1 MLATIAHIRHSLKR
15 VSCRTAKACDLTGE
29 PCASAALLQ
38 RLLRLRSWFRQFTRV
53 AALLQVALVFLFI
66 PAAFGSVSLNRP
78 FVVLVVGASGE
89 DIYEPIFAKC
99 EKLWREAALKGG
111 AEVATVGLEAIP
123 NVESDHD
130 RKKLQGLV
138 ENFKQTNSAP
148 AWIVFIGHGTDN
160 GKEAKFN
167 LRGPDVSAAE
177 LAEWLKPAQRPLI
190 IVNTASCSGAFIK
203 PLSAANRI
211 IVTSTRSGN
220 EINFAHF
227 GEYMAESIGSLEA
240 DLDKDEQ
247 TSLLEAFLMASR
259 RVADFYKD
267 EGRLATEH
275 SLIDDNGDGLGTPA
289 DWFQGVRAVKKP
301 EKGQADGRRA
311 HRVHLISNAAD
322 QRLTAEQRSKR
333 DELETAINNLRDRKG
348 KMPKNDYY
356 RELEGLLLQMAR
368 VYEESEAN
376 K

>member
-1 MLATIAHIRHSLKR
+1 
-15 VSCRTAKACDLTGE
+15 
-29 PCASAALLQ
+29 
-38 RLLRLRSWFRQFTRV
+38 
-53 AALLQVALVFLFI
+53 VALKLALAVLFAL
-66 PAAFGSVSLNRP
+66 PMFASVSLDRP
-78 FVVLVVGASGE
+78 FVLLVVGASGE
-89 DIYEPIFAKC
+89 DNYEPIFAKC

-111 AEVATVGLEAIP
+111 AEVATIGLDTIP
-123 NVESDHD
+123 NLESDHD
-130 RKKLQGLV
+130 RKKLQELI
-138 ENFKQTNSAP
+138 ENFKHTNAAP
-148 AWIVFIGHGTDN
+148 AWIVFIGHGTDD

-167 LRGPDVSAAE
+167 LRGPDFSAAE

-203 PLSAANRI
+203 PLSAPNRV
-211 IVTSTRSGN
+211 IVTATRSGG

-227 GEYMAESIGSLEA
+227 GEYMAESIGSPAA

-275 SLIDDNGDGLGTPA
+275 ALIDDNGDGLGTPP

-301 EKGQADGRRA
+301 DKGQSADGRRA
-311 HRVHLISNAAD
+311 HQVHLISNAAD
-322 QRLTAEQRSKR
+322 QKLTAAQRAKR
-333 DELETAINNLRDRKG
+333 DELELAISNLRDRKA
-348 KMPKNDYY
+348 KMPRDEYY
-356 RELEGLLLQMAR
+356 RALEPLLLQMAR
-368 VYEESEAN
+368 LYNPNEGA

>member
-1 MLATIAHIRHSLKR
+1 MTTPATSRGATLNLTVATIGFLVNFWAWALLGPLGPGLKEKLGLSFAAQSLLVAVPVLVGSLGRIPVGALTDKFGGRVMFPIVSLATI
-15 VSCRTAKACDLTGE
+15 VPVLTL
-29 PCASAALLQ
+29 AYVQSSYWAM
-38 RLLRLRSWFRQFTRV
+38 
-53 AALLQVALVFLFI
+53 I
-66 PAAFGSVSLNRP
+66 
-78 FVVLVVGASGE
+78 VVGLTVSVVVDVAPP
-89 DIYEPIFAKC
+89 EP
-99 EKLWREAALKGG
+99 E
-111 AEVATVGLEAIP
+111 T
-123 NVESDHD
+123 
-130 RKKLQGLV
+130 
-138 ENFKQTNSAP
+138 
-148 AWIVFIGHGTDN
+148 
-160 GKEAKFN
+160 
-167 LRGPDVSAAE
+167 
-177 LAEWLKPAQRPLI
+177 EWLKPAQRPLI

-289 DWFQGVRAVKKP
+289 DWFKGVRAIKKP

-311 HRVHLISNAAD
+311 HQIHLISNAAD
-322 QRLTAEQRSKR
+322 QRLTAEQRARR
-333 DELETAINNLRDRKG
+333 DELETQINNLRDRKG
-348 KMPKNDYY
+348 KIAKDAYY

-368 VYEESEAN
+368 LYEESEAN

>member
-1 MLATIAHIRHSLKR
+1 LNFEVSRTWRKAISVRIA
-15 VSCRTAKACDLTGE
+15 AGE
-29 PCASAALLQ
+29 AAIFRRALRRGGVAA
-38 RLLRLRSWFRQFTRV
+38 RLLRLRSWFCQFTRA
-53 AALLQVALVFLFI
+53 AALLQVALGFYFV
-66 PAAFGSVSLNRP
+66 PTAFGSVSLNRP
-78 FVVLVVGASGE
+78 LVVLIVGASGE
-89 DIYEPIFAKC
+89 DLYEPIFAKC

-111 AEVATVGLEAIP
+111 AEVVTVGLEEIP

-130 RKKLQGLV
+130 RNKLQGLID
-138 ENFKQTNSAP
+138 NIKQTNSAP

-177 LAEWLKPAQRPLI
+177 LAEWLKPAQRPLV

-203 PLSAANRI
+203 PLSAPNRI

-227 GEYMAESIGSLEA
+227 GEYMAESIGSLDA

-311 HRVHLISNAAD
+311 QQVHLISNAAD
-322 QRLTAEQRSKR
+322 QRLTAEQRAKR
-333 DELETAINNLRDRKG
+333 DELELAIDALHDRKA
-348 KMPKNDYY
+348 KMPKDDYY
-356 RELEGLLLQMAR
+356 RELEGLLLKLAR
-368 VYEESEAN
+368 LYEESEAH

>member
-1 MLATIAHIRHSLKR
+1 VVLAL
-15 VSCRTAKACDLTGE
+15 
-29 PCASAALLQ
+29 
-38 RLLRLRSWFRQFTRV
+38 F
-53 AALLQVALVFLFI
+53 FI

-78 FVVLVVGASGE
+78 FVLLVVGASGE
-89 DIYEPIFAKC
+89 DVYEPIFAKC
-99 EKLWREAALKGG
+99 EKLWREAAQKGG
-111 AEVATVGLEAIP
+111 AEVATIGLDLIP
-123 NVESDHD
+123 NAESDQD
-130 RKKLQGLV
+130 RKKLQTFI

-177 LAEWLKPAQRPLI
+177 LADWLKPAQRPLI

-203 PLSAANRI
+203 PLSARNRI
-211 IVTSTRSGN
+211 IVTATRSGG

-227 GEYMAESIGSLEA
+227 GEYMAEAIGSAEA

-275 SLIDDNGDGLGTPA
+275 ALIDDNGDGLGTPA

-311 HRVHLISNAAD
+311 HQVHLISNAAD
-322 QRLTAEQRSKR
+322 QKLTAEQRAKR
-333 DELETAINNLRDRKG
+333 DELELAIDALRDRKA
-348 KMPKNDYY
+348 KMAKDEYY
-356 RELEGLLLQMAR
+356 RQLEGLLLQMAHL
-368 VYEESEAN
+368 YEDSEAN

>member
-1 MLATIAHIRHSLKR
+1 MFA
-15 VSCRTAKACDLTGE
+15 
-29 PCASAALLQ
+29 
-38 RLLRLRSWFRQFTRV
+38 
-53 AALLQVALVFLFI
+53 
-66 PAAFGSVSLNRP
+66 SVSLDRP
-78 FVVLVVGASGE
+78 FVLLVVGATGE
-89 DIYEPIFAKC
+89 DVYEPIFAKC

-111 AEVATVGLEAIP
+111 AEVATIGLDSIP
-123 NVESDHD
+123 NAESDED
-130 RKKLQGLV
+130 RGKLQAAI

-177 LAEWLKPAQRPLI
+177 LAEWLKPAQRPLV

-203 PLSAANRI
+203 PLSAPNRI

-259 RVADFYKD
+259 RTADFYKD

-275 SLIDDNGDGLGTPA
+275 ALIDDNGDGLGTPA
-289 DWFQGVRAVKKP
+289 DWFKGVRAVKKP
-301 EKGQADGRRA
+301 PQGQSVDGRRA
-311 HRVHLISNAAD
+311 HQAHLISNSVD
-322 QRLTAEQRSKR
+322 QRLTTEQRAKR
-333 DELETAINNLRDRKG
+333 DELELKISDLRDRKE
-348 KMPKNDYY
+348 KVEKDAYY

-368 VYEESEAN
+368 LYQESEA
-376 K
+376 

>member
-1 MLATIAHIRHSLKR
+1 
-15 VSCRTAKACDLTGE
+15 
-29 PCASAALLQ
+29 
-38 RLLRLRSWFRQFTRV
+38 LLRKLRRLRIRFRQFTFA
-53 AALLQVALVFLFI
+53 AALQVVLGLFFI
-66 PAAFGSVSLNRP
+66 SPAVGSVSLDRP
-78 FVVLVVGASGE
+78 YVLLVVGASGE
-89 DIYEPIFAKC
+89 DVYEPIFVKC
-99 EKLWREAALKGG
+99 EKLWREAAEKGG
-111 AEVATVGLEAIP
+111 AEVATVGLEPIP
-123 NVESDHD
+123 DAESDHD
-130 RKKLQGLV
+130 RKKVQSLI
-138 ENFKQTNSAP
+138 ENFKKKNAAP

-177 LAEWLKPAQRPLI
+177 LADWLKPAQRPLV
-190 IVNTASCSGAFIK
+190 IVNTASASGAFIK
-203 PLSAANRI
+203 PLSAANRV
-211 IVTSTRSGN
+211 IVTATRSGG

-227 GEYMAESIGSLEA
+227 GEYIAESIGSPEA

-275 SLIDDNGDGLGTPA
+275 PLIDDNGDGLGTPS
-289 DWFQGVRAVKKP
+289 DWFKGVRAIKKP

-311 HRVHLISNAAD
+311 HQVHLISNAAD
-322 QRLTAEQRSKR
+322 QRLTAEQRAKR
-333 DELETAINNLRDRKG
+333 DELETQINTLRDRKG
-348 KMPKNDYY
+348 KMAKDAYY

-368 VYEESEAN
+368 LYEESEAN

>member
-1 MLATIAHIRHSLKR
+1 M
-15 VSCRTAKACDLTGE
+15 
-29 PCASAALLQ
+29 PLLQ
-38 RLLRLRSWFRQFTRV
+38 RLLRLRIGFCQKTV
-53 AALLQVALVFLFI
+53 AAALQVAL
-66 PAAFGSVSLNRP
+66 AFFATTTVSASVPVHRP
-78 FVVLVVGASGE
+78 FVLLVVGAPGE

-111 AEVATVGLEAIP
+111 AEVVTIGLEAIP
-123 NVESDHD
+123 NAESDQD
-130 RKKLQGLV
+130 RKKFQGIV

-148 AWIVFIGHGTDN
+148 AWIVLIGHGTDN

-167 LRGPDVSAAE
+167 LRGPDFSAAE
-177 LAEWLKPAQRPLI
+177 LAEWLKPAQRPLV

-203 PLSAANRI
+203 PLSAHNRY
-211 IVTSTRSGN
+211 IVTATRSGN

-227 GEYMAESIGSLEA
+227 GEYMAESIGSLAA

-275 SLIDDNGDGLGTPA
+275 PLIDDNGDGLGTPA
-289 DWFQGVRAVKKP
+289 DWFKGVRAIKKP

-311 HRVHLISNAAD
+311 HQVHLISNAAD
-322 QRLTAEQRSKR
+322 QRLSADQRAKR
-333 DELETAINNLRDRKG
+333 DELEAAIETLRERKT
-348 KMPKNDYY
+348 KMAKDAYY
-356 RELEGLLLQMAR
+356 RELERLLLEIAR
-368 VYEESEAN
+368 VYEQSELN
-376 K
+376 Q